1 MSAEKSE
8 ARLRIKP
15 EKLKQF
21 CVEAMKKCG
30 MSEAHARITAEIL
43 VTTDQMGTHSHGVVS
58 LRQYLKRMREGGLK
72 AQGEPEVISDGPCW
86 ACIDGKSVMGMVSA
100 HKAMDT
106 AIAKA
111 RAVGMGYVTLRNGSH
126 CGAVGY
132 YANMAAKEDMIGL
145 CMSGCTPIMA
155 VTGGKGATT
164 GNNPISYAVPAG
176 QEKTILFDIALS
188 RVAAGKI
195 VAANTVGKKIPND
208 WYVDAE
214 GLPTTDPS
222 LYPHI
227 GALLPMA
234 GHKGYGL
241 AVMVE
246 VLSGVMSGGGMLNEV
261 GHWLFG
267 PTSAPENLTQCMI
280 AINVGSMMP
289 LQQFKDRVD
298 RMISKIKNSP
308 KAKGTERIYLPG
320 EIEWERFAE
329 NQARGIDLPDDVRI
343 KLKGMAEDLQMS
355 VDGLY
360 E

>member
-1 MSAEKSE
+1 MKTNET
-8 ARLRIKP
+8 RTRVKP
-15 EKLKQF
+15 EKLKEF
-21 CVEAMKKCG
+21 CIQAMLKCG
-30 MSEAHARITAEIL
+30 MSEKDARVTAEIL

-58 LRQYLKRMREGGLK
+58 LRQYLKRMRDGGLI
-72 AQGEPEVISDGPCW
+72 ADAEPEVISDGPCW

-100 HKAMDT
+100 HKAMEL
-106 AIAKA
+106 AIEKA
-111 RAVGMGYVTLRNGSH
+111 RTIGMGYVTLRNGSH

-132 YANMAAKEDMIGL
+132 YANMAAKEGMFGL
-145 CMSGCTPIMA
+145 AMSGCTPIMA

-164 GNNPISYAVPAG
+164 GNNPIAYAVPAG
-176 QEKTILFDIALS
+176 KEKTILFDIALS

-195 VAANTVGKKIPND
+195 VAANTVGKKIPDD

-234 GHKGYGL
+234 GHKGYGF

-246 VLSGVMSGGGMLNEV
+246 VLSAVMSGGGSLDEV

-267 PTSAPENLTQCMI
+267 PTSAPENLTQSMI
-280 AINVGSMMP
+280 VINVGAMMP
-289 LQQFKDRVD
+289 MDQFQQRVD
-298 RMISKIKNSP
+298 RMIEKIKNSP

-320 EIEWERFAE
+320 EIEWERFNE
-329 NQARGIDLPDDVRI
+329 NQVKGIDLPDDVRI
-343 KLKGMAEDLQMS
+343 KLKGLADDMQMDIDS
-355 VDGLY
+355 LFT
-360 E
+360 

>member
-1 MSAEKSE
+1 VNTRKRIMPDILKEYCIKVMQKRGMAEE
-8 ARLRIKP
+8 
-15 EKLKQF
+15 
-21 CVEAMKKCG
+21 
-30 MSEAHARITAEIL
+30 HARITAEVL
-43 VTTDQMGTHSHGVVS
+43 VTTDQMGIHSHGVVS
-58 LRQYLKRMREGGLK
+58 LRQYLKRIEKGGLVAN
-72 AQGEPEVISDGPCW
+72 AQPEIVKEGSAW
-86 ACIDGKSVMGMVSA
+86 ACMDGKRTIGMVSA
-100 HKAMDT
+100 YRAMEL
-106 AIAKA
+106 AIVKA
-111 RAVGMGYVTLRNGSH
+111 RSVGIGYVTLRNSSH

-132 YANMAAKEDMIGL
+132 YANMAAKEGMIGL

-155 VTGGKGATT
+155 VTGGKGATM

-176 QEKTILFDIALS
+176 KEKTILFDIALS

-195 VAANTVGKKIPND
+195 VAANTVGKKIPDD

-234 GHKGYGL
+234 GHKGYGF

-246 VLSGVMSGGGMLNEV
+246 VLSGVMSGGGILGEV

-267 PTSAPENLTQCMI
+267 PQSAPENLTQCMI
-280 AINVGSMMP
+280 AINVGAMMP
-289 LQQFKDRVD
+289 IEQFKERVD
-298 RMISKIKNSP
+298 HMIRSIKNSP

-329 NQARGIDLPDDVRI
+329 NQVKGIDLPDDVWI
-343 KLKGMAEDLQMS
+343 KLKGLAEDVGMDIQKLFANA
-355 VDGLY
+355 
-360 E
+360 